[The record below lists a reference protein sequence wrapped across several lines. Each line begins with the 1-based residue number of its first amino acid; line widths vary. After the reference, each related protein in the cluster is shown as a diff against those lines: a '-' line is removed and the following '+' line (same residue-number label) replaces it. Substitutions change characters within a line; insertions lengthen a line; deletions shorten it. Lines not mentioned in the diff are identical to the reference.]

1 MTKMNKKNLMVFF
14 LTLASILLVVSNVA
28 ATQEIVIIDSVKI
41 ADIYTN
47 GNDVSVI
54 AGETINVKVFFTA
67 LVTTAD
73 VKVKLDL
80 EGEKIEAEAT
90 SVPFNIEEGKKYAKT
105 LTLKI
110 PYELQDEVSEDAV
123 LDIKIWNKD
132 FRTENSDINVRVQRP
147 SYNAEIMSI
156 SSTQTV
162 EAGELYQIDIVLKN
176 NGYNDLDNLYVTAK
190 ISSLGVERTV
200 YFGDLVSIKDKHDDD
215 TEARRFYLQIP
226 FEAKAGMYTLEVEAS
241 NNDMIASESKQI
253 IIKNEFSSNILV
265 DKTRKAVA
273 VGEDAE
279 FELVVANP
287 SNKLRVFRIVT
298 ESDSDL
304 TTSSNMQ
311 LVTVPAGST
320 KTITI
325 TAHPNSEGEFSFDV
339 SVFAGENIVEVT
351 TLSVYASGKASSN
364 DSNSVVALTI
374 ILGIIF
380 LVLLGI
386 LFVLL
391 RKKPVKTEEF
401 GESYY

>member
-1 MTKMNKKNLMVFF
+1 
-14 LTLASILLVVSNVA
+14 
-28 ATQEIVIIDSVKI
+28 
-41 ADIYTN
+41 
-47 GNDVSVI
+47 
-54 AGETINVKVFFTA
+54 
-67 LVTTAD
+67 
-73 VKVKLDL
+73 
-80 EGEKIEAEAT
+80 
-90 SVPFNIEEGKKYAKT
+90 
-105 LTLKI
+105 
-110 PYELQDEVSEDAV
+110 
-123 LDIKIWNKD
+123 
-132 FRTENSDINVRVQRP
+132 
-147 SYNAEIMSI
+147 
-156 SSTQTV
+156 
-162 EAGELYQIDIVLKN
+162 
-176 NGYNDLDNLYVTAK
+176 
-190 ISSLGVERTV
+190 
-200 YFGDLVSIKDKHDDD
+200 
-215 TEARRFYLQIP
+215 
-226 FEAKAGMYTLEVEAS
+226 MYTLEVEAS